1 MKLASIV
8 CGILLLAGIA
18 NLPIGYYT
26 FLRIAVTLCAI
37 SIMVTKDKGMN
48 IFWQV
53 LFGITAIIFNPVIP
67 VYLYQ
72 KSLWIPIDAAAAAA
86 FLMYGFKYKMHQD
99 V

>member
-8 CGILLLAGIA
+8 CSVLLLAGIA
-18 NLPIGYYT
+18 HLPIGYYT

-37 SIMVTKDKGMN
+37 GIIVTKTKGMHL
-48 IFWQV
+48 FWQV
-53 LFGITAIIFNPVIP
+53 LFGIIAIVFNPVIP

-72 KSLWIPIDAAAAAA
+72 KSLWIPIDAATAAA
-86 FLMYGFKYKMHQD
+86 FLMYGFKYKMHQN

>member
-8 CGILLLAGIA
+8 CGVLLLAGIA
-18 NLPIGYYT
+18 NLPIGYYS

-37 SIMVTKDKGMN
+37 VIMITKAKEVHP
-48 IFWQV
+48 FWQV
-53 LFGITAIIFNPVIP
+53 LFGIIAIVFNPVIP

-72 KSLWIPIDAAAAAA
+72 KSLWIPIDASAGAT
-86 FLMYGFKYKMHQD
+86 FLLYGFKYKKHKN